1 MDRGESD
8 QQTDRQTKCQGQ
20 KDCSKIS
27 RPLSACGSPQ
37 GLWSDPHSQH
47 HAGREGLSLLQP
59 QHPELTWAQS
69 QGLVSTAECVSRS
82 IKSEAQG
89 RNRTVETL
97 AQGPVSPDHWL

>member
-20 KDCSKIS
+20 KDCTKIS
-27 RPLSACGSPQ
+27 EPLSTCRSPQ

-97 AQGPVSPDHWL
+97 AQGLVSPVHRL